1 MRTASLSDI
10 IIRIVKDK
18 GSGQEDQNKSSEM
31 ERLNYYII
39 TILANITWS
48 FVVAVLVFKATG
60 VLE

>member
-1 MRTASLSDI
+1 LSDI

>member
-1 MRTASLSDI
+1 MSDI